1 MSTTTAGYGR
11 DRQSSSSY
19 PSRHSAV
26 TQGDME
32 LLDLLTATPS
42 AFPHSHAPGPSS
54 PSNASSSSSFPPA
67 EGRRRPLATLSALR
81 RPPIDPIILAAS
93 LSSGPHVTRHHF
105 HHSYGDKG
113 NTSGSQ
119 QMPAS
124 QRREIA
130 RKGGDPSAATA
141 APTAVGAA
149 SREPSSSPKA
159 RTSRSQSLTGSY
171 ANCDVDDDDDD
182 DNGDGDD
189 ENDRRLAAATAA
201 SRITEDDEEDD
212 MPSASAH
219 SERALYPSRQMPR
232 SMRIRLEEERK
243 AKEAERL
250 QKARGAEVEH
260 AKSIRASSEVP
271 SGSASEASAPQ
282 KSSVESLKSQQRQT
296 QQRQQQEPQQ
306 QQSQSATSVL
316 LQQALAER
324 KAIASAPATPP
335 LPATPGAL
343 QRDPLATA
351 GAGIATP
358 GAATAAPA
366 PPLARLS
373 SIVRPP
379 PLQVRCY
386 ARTRIPTPHGEI
398 FCHLYKNNHDA
409 KEHMALVIDPEQNEA
424 DVSVEEL
431 LEAEKGGQ
439 RPKPLRSRTLDEVWG
454 PEETEMERIVRGAY
468 VGRLGPSCQE
478 ASQPMRQR
486 GSDSSNQDWEPPL
499 VRIHSECY
507 TGETIGSQRC
517 DCGEQLDEALRLILH
532 SGYGSEA
539 STSSSPRKPR
549 LPRGVVVYMRQE
561 GRGIGLLDKL
571 MAYNLQDMGH
581 DTVSANVL
589 LGHLPDA
596 RRYNIASAILQD
608 LGISE
613 CRLLTNNP
621 EKMEAL
627 ESEGIPVKE
636 RVAMVP
642 RAWMQ
647 SASRPRKKNK
657 KRSQQSK
664 HHGSGRRSKK
674 VESSAQSSKSKA
686 SKKKRSQLDRVADLG
701 TPSSDLSR
709 SILSQVG
716 GDEDMDEHAL
726 GRRHQGSDI
735 SDDDDGDGELSQ
747 SDDFSDSDES
757 EEESSEDEYQSYL
770 MRSGGATMIGGSATR
785 SVELERYLR
794 TKVERMGHML
804 DLPTQQKSEQKG
816 AGSAD
821 GATDDGGRSSSPGR
835 ATKRRGSRTQRRSR
849 LDQQQADNHGDDEEE
864 ADAGVVTGT
873 DPESLMDEQELHRI
887 AAGSTA
893 GSDMGSV
900 HDG

>member
-1 MSTTTAGYGR
+1 
-11 DRQSSSSY
+11 
-19 PSRHSAV
+19 
-26 TQGDME
+26 
-32 LLDLLTATPS
+32 
-42 AFPHSHAPGPSS
+42 
-54 PSNASSSSSFPPA
+54 
-67 EGRRRPLATLSALR
+67 
-81 RPPIDPIILAAS
+81 
-93 LSSGPHVTRHHF
+93 
-105 HHSYGDKG
+105 
-113 NTSGSQ
+113 
-119 QMPAS
+119 MPAS

-130 RKGGDPSAATA
+130 CKGGDPSVATA

-182 DNGDGDD
+182 GNDDGDD
-189 ENDRRLAAATAA
+189 QGIRRLAAATAA

-243 AKEAERL
+243 ANEAERL

-271 SGSASEASAPQ
+271 SGSAPEASAPQ
-282 KSSVESLKSQQRQT
+282 KSSVESLKSQQRQA
-296 QQRQQQEPQQ
+296 QQQQQQQQPQQQPTEQQ

-351 GAGIATP
+351 GAGFATP

-366 PPLARLS
+366 PPLTRLS

-468 VGRLGPSCQE
+468 VGRLGPSCQV

-486 GSDSSNQDWEPPL
+486 GSDSSNGDWEPPL

-664 HHGSGRRSKK
+664 RHGSGRRSKK
-674 VESSAQSSKSKA
+674 VESSAQSSRSKA
-686 SKKKRSQLDRVADLG
+686 PKKKRSQLDRVADLG

-716 GDEDMDEHAL
+716 GDEDIDEHAL

-735 SDDDDGDGELSQ
+735 SDDDDDGELSQ

-757 EEESSEDEYQSYL
+757 DEESSEDEYQSYL

-804 DLPTQQKSEQKG
+804 DLPTQQKSELKDAG
-816 AGSAD
+816 AGA
-821 GATDDGGRSSSPGR
+821 GPDDGGRSSSLGR
-835 ATKRRGSRTQRRSR
+835 ATKRRTSRTQRRSR
-849 LDQQQADNHGDDEEE
+849 LDQQQADDEDEED
-864 ADAGVVTGT
+864 DAGVVTGT
-873 DPESLMDEQELHRI
+873 DPESLMDEHELHRI